1 MAEFLKQAGLDYGYF
16 APDKPI
22 HKAIANLD
30 YGSELILLVR
40 SDGQFGW
47 KIADLNGVTVTRME
61 PPKGEIIAVQV
72 AAILLRQAK
81 QGDSEK
87 LHCNNWELVL
97 PEIVYLPD
105 EDAA

>member
-30 YGSELILLVR
+30 YGSELILRVR

-47 KIADLNGVTVTRME
+47 EIADPNGVTVTRMALAFK
-61 PPKGEIIAVQV
+61 PSSQ
-72 AAILLRQAK
+72 
-81 QGDSEK
+81 
-87 LHCNNWELVL
+87 CELQRFW
-97 PEIVYLPD
+97 
-105 EDAA
+105 